1 MMIRAANRQR
11 NASACVECAVCLLF
25 LVPLLIGLWEVGRLV
40 EVEQFLNN
48 AVREGGRQA
57 STGMK
62 NSAGCQQDVINYL
75 TVNGIPCS
83 TSNVTIT
90 NITSSARNDP
100 TTANQMD
107 HFRVS
112 VSIPFNSVRWVMLN
126 QITPTT
132 NLTAQVDF
140 YSMRDVPLSINTS
153 IPLN

>member
-62 NSAGCQQDVINYL
+62 NVFQPSAD
-75 TVNGIPCS
+75 
-83 TSNVTIT
+83 
-90 NITSSARNDP
+90 SA
-100 TTANQMD
+100 TT
-107 HFRVS
+107 RS
-112 VSIPFNSVRWVMLN
+112 VSCSPMPPTQSGSRLWSGFGSQSASVSW
-126 QITPTT
+126 
-132 NLTAQVDF
+132 
-140 YSMRDVPLSINTS
+140 
-153 IPLN
+153 